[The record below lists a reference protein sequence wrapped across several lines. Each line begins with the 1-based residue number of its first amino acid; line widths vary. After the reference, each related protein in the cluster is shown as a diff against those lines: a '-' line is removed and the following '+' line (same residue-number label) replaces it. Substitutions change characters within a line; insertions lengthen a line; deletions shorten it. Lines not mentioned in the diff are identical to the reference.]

1 MQTTTFFST
10 VFTPQLA
17 AITLAAISNFLHD
30 AMHRPCKQAVTLL
43 VDGHDDPQLCSTR
56 RVIMHLTEGQVV
68 FFKVARV
75 TNRGRIAHMGELAVI
90 FMDAGVA
97 EVKQLC

>member
-1 MQTTTFFST
+1 MQITTFFST
-10 VFTPQLA
+10 VFAPRLA
-17 AITLAAISNFLHD
+17 AIPLAAISNFLHD
-30 AMHRPCKQAVTLL
+30 AMHHPCKQVVTLV
-43 VDGHDDPQLCSTR
+43 VDGHDDEQHCSTPG
-56 RVIMHLTEGQVV
+56 VIMHLTEGQPIIY
-68 FFKVARV
+68 KVARV

>member
-1 MQTTTFFST
+1 MQTTTFFSIA
-10 VFTPQLA
+10 FTPQLA
-17 AITLAAISNFLHD
+17 AIPLAAISNFLHD
-30 AMHRPCKQAVTLL
+30 AMHRSCKQAVTLV
-43 VDGHDDPQLCSTR
+43 VDGHDDEQLCSTPG
-56 RVIMHLTEGQVV
+56 VIMHLSEGQPVI
-68 FFKVARV
+68 FKVARV